1 LITNTN
7 VKTSVMSIL
16 QKGDRNCLY
25 RAEKKC
31 PRLYNI
37 IFFVVVPLLLLICWC
52 KLCGYFLARLER
64 EYELR
69 ENMKEIREYEEEH
82 HSMNRAIGAVQK
94 SYDECI
100 DIFMNDSMMDPSSD
114 LINGTELKVFVQN
127 CTTIGVEES
136 KNIIKKEVGDKEM
149 VDLTSNHL
157 SFNWNTCSEDGKNMR
172 SYEQG
177 KFLYEKWNE
186 NRNEKYK
193 EIMELADN
201 NNNND
206 GDEDSEDA
214 YLQAI
219 QDTVIPEG
227 LCKLNPAGGA
237 IFWFTVM
244 TTVGYGNAAPKTGGG
259 QIFVVILGFI
269 SILAFATV
277 AGSTGHVVL
286 AIIDDVFIRLKMERL
301 TKGWISLMFWMSMIV
316 LSMLCVAGIAAAYTS
331 SRYDGDVRP
340 MGELLWFAFITITTV
355 GLGDIY
361 IPHDAFHQK
370 DMFYVPFALLLGY
383 VCVAN
388 FFIKMSNML
397 HEFSKR
403 SGIPDNEVIDD
414 LLLQQ
419 RSIQS
424 QNERDEN
431 DCGIHHDDYGEG
443 KDGASSQQ
451 GMELVN
457 DRLNIQM

>member
-52 KLCGYFLARLER
+52 KLCGYFLARLEK
-64 EYELR
+64 EYELS

-206 GDEDSEDA
+206 VDEDSEDA

-277 AGSTGHVVL
+277 AGATGHVVL

-316 LSMLCVAGIAAAYTS
+316 LSMLCVAGIAAAYTN

-355 GLGDIY
+355 GLGDIH

-457 DRLNIQM
+457 DRLNIQV